1 VKDGSLVVESK
12 GIYSIEKFI
21 IARRLMYWQ
30 VYLHKTVLSAE
41 QMLLKILE
49 RAREVALQ
57 GEKLFATPALAY
69 FLERHISADD
79 FATGPEVLE
88 QYMAL
93 DDYDVF
99 ASIKAWI
106 HSNDKVLA
114 TLCRM
119 LVERKLFRVRLQNEA
134 IPPGEVAD
142 LRSSA
147 AAYYGISEDDAAYF
161 VLTDSTSN
169 HAYNT
174 AADKIKIL
182 YRDGTTLDIAEASDQ
197 LNIRMLSQ
205 PVVKHYLCYPKT
217 LTQH

>member
-1 VKDGSLVVESK
+1 
-12 GIYSIEKFI
+12 
-21 IARRLMYWQ
+21 
-30 VYLHKTVLSAE
+30 
-41 QMLLKILE
+41 
-49 RAREVALQ
+49 
-57 GEKLFATPALAY
+57 
-69 FLERHISADD
+69 
-79 FATGPEVLE
+79 
-88 QYMAL
+88 
-93 DDYDVF
+93 
-99 ASIKAWI
+99 
-106 HSNDKVLA
+106 
-114 TLCRM
+114 
-119 LVERKLFRVRLQNEA
+119 
-134 IPPGEVAD
+134 VAD

-147 AAYYGISEDDAAYF
+147 AAYYGISEDEAAYF